1 MIRSIIAAIYIALLV
16 TFGGPPMMLYTFLTR
31 SGDALYHGGLGGT
44 LLIARA
50 VGIRVRAEGVGNIPP
65 GTCVFAANHTSNVDP
80 PMIMGAIQRRVALLA
95 KESLFRIPI
104 LGPAFRMGEF
114 VPVDRADGEEAL
126 ASLDLAAGYMK
137 NGRSF
142 LIYPE
147 GTRSPD
153 GRLLRFKSG
162 AFALAIKAGV
172 PVVPVA
178 CAGAQR
184 VMPKKSLRITPGE
197 LVVKFCA
204 PIDASKYTM
213 AERGKLAA
221 RVHEAIAAALPPDQQ
236 PLSRS

>member
-1 MIRSIIAAIYIALLV
+1 MIRSVIAAIYIALLV

-50 VGIRVRAEGVGNIPP
+50 VGIRVRAEGRENIPP

-114 VPVDRADGEEAL
+114 VPVDRADREEAL

-142 LIYPE
+142 LIYP
-147 GTRSPD
+147 GGDAQR
-153 GRLLRFKSG
+153 GRAPAAVQARR
-162 AFALAIKAGV
+162 V
-172 PVVPVA
+172 
-178 CAGAQR
+178 CAGDQGWSAGGAGGLRRSAAHHAQ
-184 VMPKKSLRITPGE
+184 E
-197 LVVKFCA
+197 
-204 PIDASKYTM
+204 
-213 AERGKLAA
+213 
-221 RVHEAIAAALPPDQQ
+221 IAAHYAGRSGGAVLPAD
-236 PLSRS
+236 